1 MDNNVCNFNTEP
13 LKLDIEIDQV
23 RRGERE
29 KFKHSDSTAG
39 KAWKCAGIQTHTH
52 IQPDNNR
59 HTQTYRQLSILNF
72 TLGKDAEFNS
82 LIHSLGCMMPC
93 LLSWS

>member
-1 MDNNVCNFNTEP
+1 MDNNVCKFNTEP

-39 KAWKCAGIQTHTH
+39 KAWKCAGIQTHTYSQTIVDTH
-52 IQPDNNR
+52 K
-59 HTQTYRQLSILNF
+59 HT
-72 TLGKDAEFNS
+72 
-82 LIHSLGCMMPC
+82 HS
-93 LLSWS
+93 

>member
-13 LKLDIEIDQV
+13 LKLDIEIDQI

-39 KAWKCAGIQTHTH
+39 KAWKCAGIQTH
-52 IQPDNNR
+52 IQTDNNR
-59 HTQTYRQLSILNF
+59 DTHTHKHTDS
-72 TLGKDAEFNS
+72 
-82 LIHSLGCMMPC
+82 
-93 LLSWS
+93 

>member
-13 LKLDIEIDQV
+13 LKLDIEIV

-29 KFKHSDSTAG
+29 KIKHSDSTAG
-39 KAWKCAGIQTHTH
+39 KAWKCAGIHTQPEYNTYKHTHT
-52 IQPDNNR
+52 
-59 HTQTYRQLSILNF
+59 QLSILNF
-72 TLGKDAEFNS
+72 TLGKDAEFSNFLNS